1 MSLDVLAIAAHPDD
15 VEQTCGGTLIRMAE
29 AGYRTGI
36 LDLTAGDMGTRGTP
50 GERMAEAEAAGK
62 HLLLGWRGNLRMP
75 DARLENNI
83 AARMTLAVK
92 IRELQPRV
100 VILPYWEG
108 RHPDHY
114 RACEMGYEACFLA
127 GLKKLDEHSE
137 PHRPFKILYSG
148 LYTNIKPSFVV
159 DISAQFE
166 RRMAAL
172 LSYTSQYGAGGEAG
186 ALFPE
191 EGEIRERLG
200 AIARFYGN
208 LIGVRYGE
216 PFIVKE
222 AMEIADIVA
231 MPVRSI

>member
-1 MSLDVLAIAAHPDD
+1 
-15 VEQTCGGTLIRMAE
+15 
-29 AGYRTGI
+29 
-36 LDLTAGDMGTRGTP
+36 
-50 GERMAEAEAAGK
+50 
-62 HLLLGWRGNLRMP
+62 MP
-75 DARLENNI
+75 DARLENTT
-83 AARMTLAVK
+83 AARMTLAAQ

-114 RACEMGYEACFLA
+114 RCCELGYEACFLS
-127 GLKKLDEHSE
+127 GLKKLDPYTE

-148 LYTNIKPSFVV
+148 LYTNTKPSFVM

-166 RRMAAL
+166 RRMSAL
-172 LSYTSQYGAGGEAG
+172 LSYTSQYGAGDAGEAG
-186 ALFPE
+186 SALFPQE
-191 EGEIRERLG
+191 PEIRERLA
-200 AIARFYGN
+200 AIARFYGS

-231 MPVRSI
+231 LPVRSI